1 MHFVRLASDK
11 KAPLPRGRAVVARWV
26 DKIYRYPRRRTALA
40 TLAGR
45 LAGEFPIASE
55 EMALVFH
62 HLLSGHSAG
71 ADGVRAT
78 RRRGTELLQRRTPPP
93 AHGQHGRRKRHVK
106 ESNSTVLT
114 AAQAAYAR
122 IQWGCK
128 RKVEYCTAQV
138 LRIIW
143 RNTHGTG
150 N

>member
-1 MHFVRLASDK
+1 MTPWICIHGQLYVHFVRLASDK

-71 ADGVRAT
+71 ADGVRANPATGDRTLATAYTAT
-78 RRRGTELLQRRTPPP
+78 RPRAARPSQTTCQR
-93 AHGQHGRRKRHVK
+93 VK
-106 ESNSTVLT
+106 QYCPNGGPSGLR
-114 AAQAAYAR
+114 AYSM
-122 IQWGCK
+122 GM
-128 RKVEYCTAQV
+128 
-138 LRIIW
+138 
-143 RNTHGTG
+143 
-150 N
+150 

>member
-1 MHFVRLASDK
+1 V
-11 KAPLPRGRAVVARWV
+11 PRGRAVVARWV

-55 EMALVFH
+55 EMALFFH

-71 ADGVRAT
+71 ADGVRANPATGDRTLATAYTAT
-78 RRRGTELLQRRTPPP
+78 RPRAARPSPPP
-93 AHGQHGRRKRHVK
+93 CQRVK
-106 ESNSTVLT
+106 QYCPN

-128 RKVEYCTAQV
+128 RKVEYCTTRV
-138 LRIIW
+138 LRGILRI
-143 RNTHGTG
+143 THGTG